1 MESSDRL
8 LATTLR
14 LVLVGA
20 FLWMI
25 HDLLVPIALGALGAM
40 LLFPLKL
47 RLDRRLQK
55 RAAWSPSLLTAGVVV
70 VVVIPVGL
78 VAAKVV
84 VSVNDFLD
92 RDWPATFDTLRSFV
106 WTKFEAYGGRMP
118 FDGGLKPETFGGT
131 LQDLV
136 STVGTA
142 LADAA
147 QGIAVALPG
156 QLLAL
161 FIFLLSLYYFLRDGS
176 AVTKAILMLS
186 PFTREATEELF
197 ESVQETVNGAIVGVS
212 VTALVQGVLTMLALA
227 IFGVPGAFI
236 FGVLATALAVIPLV
250 GTTPI
255 TFGAVIY
262 LIAVDRSGAAVGML
276 VAAVIIGV
284 SDNVVRPWVQ
294 SRGSKMHPLL
304 VLLSLF
310 GGLEVFGTAGVFIG
324 PVVGAMAVWTFD
336 RYATLRRKHLERE
349 GPLSSSR
356 PPSGLG

>member
-1 MESSDRL
+1 M
-8 LATTLR
+8 
-14 LVLVGA
+14 GA

-40 LLFPLKL
+40 LLFPLKN
-47 RLDRRLQK
+47 RLDRKLGK
-55 RAAWSPSLLTAGVVV
+55 RARWTASLLTAGVVV
-70 VVVIPVGL
+70 GGVIPVGL

-84 VSVNDFLD
+84 SSVNDFLD
-92 RDWPATFDTLRSFV
+92 RDWPATFETLRAFV
-106 WTKFEAYGGRMP
+106 WAKVESYGGK
-118 FDGGLKPETFGGT
+118 FQIEALNQESFGGT

-136 STVGTA
+136 STVGTT
-142 LADAA
+142 LANAA

-161 FIFLLSLYYFLRDGS
+161 FIFLLSLYYFLRDGN
-176 AVTKAILMLS
+176 AVIKAILMLS

-197 ESVQETVNGAIVGVS
+197 ESVHETVNGAIVGVS
-212 VTALVQGVLTMLALA
+212 VTALVQGVLTMIALA

-255 TFGAVIY
+255 TLGAVIY
-262 LIAVDRSGAAVGML
+262 LIAVDRSGAAVGMA

-310 GGLEVFGTAGVFIG
+310 GGLEVFGTSGVFIG
-324 PVVGAMAVWTFD
+324 PVLGAMAVWTFD
-336 RYATLRRKHLERE
+336 RYATLRRKHQERD
-349 GPLSSSR
+349 GPMSNAR
-356 PPSGLG
+356 PPSDVG